1 MAARR
6 QNGIVSAIGDRST
19 IRPLVDRNPCIS
31 QRCAS
36 LTDGH
41 DKVRSASWRRG
52 ALGKLEVAN
61 TRAPVEAACRLM
73 VFVRVIEGAIVRWI
87 NGHIAVVAPAAAG
100 VSLAASAV
108 KKVLF
113 P

>member
-1 MAARR
+1 VAATR

-31 QRCAS
+31 QSSAS

-61 TRAPVEAACRLM
+61 TRAPVEAGRCVV
-73 VFVRVIEGAIVRWI
+73 VFVRVIEVALPHWI
-87 NGHIAVVAPAAAG
+87 NG
-100 VSLAASAV
+100 
-108 KKVLF
+108 
-113 P
+113 

>member
-6 QNGIVSAIGDRST
+6 QNGIVSAVGDRST
-19 IRPLVDRNPCIS
+19 IKPLVDQNPCIS

-61 TRAPVEAACRLM
+61 TRAPVEAGRRVV
-73 VFVRVIEGAIVRWI
+73 VFVRVIEVALAHRI
-87 NGHIAVVAPAAAG
+87 NG
-100 VSLAASAV
+100 
-108 KKVLF
+108 
-113 P
+113 

>member
-19 IRPLVDRNPCIS
+19 IKPLVDRNPCIS

-36 LTDGH
+36 LTEGH

-52 ALGKLEVAN
+52 AFGKLEVAN
-61 TRAPVEAACRLM
+61 TRAPVEAGRRVVVL
-73 VFVRVIEGAIVRWI
+73 VRVIEVALAHRI
-87 NGHIAVVAPAAAG
+87 NG
-100 VSLAASAV
+100 
-108 KKVLF
+108 
-113 P
+113 